1 MKKILI
7 TGGSGLVGSILSKN
21 LSNKYEIR
29 IIDQNDSSF
38 ETIVGDI
45 SNLESIK
52 KAFKNIH
59 TVIHLAGDRR
69 VHGDWSS
76 V

>member
-7 TGGSGLVGSILSKN
+7 TGGSGLVGNILSKH

-29 IIDQNDSSF
+29 ILDQNDSSF

-52 KAFKNIH
+52 KAF
-59 TVIHLAGDRR
+59 
-69 VHGDWSS
+69 
-76 V
+76 